1 MRRNTQM
8 EIRPISGA
16 LGAEILGVDLAAG
29 VDEGTFDRIRATF
42 REHGVIVIRDQHLT
56 PEQHLAAARRFGKI
70 NVNRF
75 FTPVDG
81 HPEIAEVRK
90 EPDQKR
96 NIGSKWHTDHSYDDV
111 PALGSMIYALEV
123 PPAGGDTLFANMSL
137 AYETL
142 SDAMKAMLSRLE
154 AVHSSRHVFGPGYKA
169 NPDVSDRFRNA
180 EQAVQD
186 AVHPVVI
193 RHPDT
198 GLKVLYVNPTF
209 TVRFQRLD
217 RGGVQAVARLPLR
230 ARRQARVL
238 LPRAMAGRLPRPM
251 GQPCDVAHGAQRL
264 PRPSPPDAPGDDR
277 RDGAIRLREFCVPTR
292 NSPGPRLWTRATCG
306 VNTPDSPGVSPR
318 RRRSSSAAASGC
330 S

>member
-1 MRRNTQM
+1 MRNAQM
-8 EIRPISGA
+8 QIRPITGA
-16 LGAEILGVDLAAG
+16 LGAEIFGVDLAAG
-29 VDEGTFDRIRATF
+29 VNDETFDQIRGAF
-42 REHGVIVIRDQHLT
+42 LDHGVIVVRDQNLT

-81 HPEIAEVRK
+81 HSEVAEVRK

-142 SDAMKAMLSRLE
+142 SDGMKTLLSTLE

-209 TVRFQRLD
+209 TVRFNDWTEEESKPLLD
-217 RGGVQAVARLPLR
+217 YLYAHAAKPEFSCRVQW
-230 ARRQARVL
+230 
-238 LPRAMAGRLPRPM
+238 
-251 GQPCDVAHGAQRL
+251 
-264 PRPSPPDAPGDDR
+264 
-277 RDGAIRLREFCVPTR
+277 REG
-292 NSPGPRLWTRATCG
+292 SLGLWDNRATWHMAL
-306 VNTPDSPGVSPR
+306 NDYPGHR
-318 RRRSSSAAASGC
+318 RLMHRVTIEGTALSA
-330 S
+330 